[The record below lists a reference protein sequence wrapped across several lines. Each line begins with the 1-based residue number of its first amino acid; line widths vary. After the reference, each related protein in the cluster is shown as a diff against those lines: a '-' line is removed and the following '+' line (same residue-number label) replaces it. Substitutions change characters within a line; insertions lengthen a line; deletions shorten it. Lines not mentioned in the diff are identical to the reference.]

1 MISLSRYQRLA
12 YNNPIIE
19 EQPPTHMPDGWM
31 LHRETI
37 DGQTVMV
44 AITVSVA
51 AENRESHGTDAIWDI
66 SVSIW
71 PSTVAERLSTPQGM
85 PIEVSN
91 WTDHHSQVAG
101 KAYEANTQGIGR
113 RDDPESPGVAG
124 QGTHTAHLRL
134 PMSEE
139 ERAGL
144 DVEPK

>member
-1 MISLSRYQRLA
+1 MNLNRYQRLA
-12 YNNPIIE
+12 YTNPIIE

-37 DGQTVMV
+37 DEQNVMV

-51 AENRESHGTDAIWDI
+51 AENRARHGTDAIWDI

-71 PSTVAERLSTPQGM
+71 PSTVAERVSTPQGM
-85 PIEVSN
+85 PIEVSK
-91 WTDHHSQVAG
+91 WAEHHGEVAG

-124 QGTHTAHLRL
+124 QGSYTAHLRL

-144 DVEPK
+144 EVAPK